1 MTIINRNSRYT
12 YNSYGNI
19 DVGVIKEEEK
29 ETASLGD
36 RVFFDA
42 NSNGIQDAGE
52 ISVAGVPIT
61 VEDRNG
67 MTQTTVSDANGM
79 YIVDGLTAGD
89 YKITVNAPNG
99 FNFSPVNQ
107 GTNNSADSNINPNTG
122 MSDFITLNPGENN
135 STIDVGLTPTLKPT
149 PAPMPTPTPTP
160 TPTASVG
167 DRVFNDANRNGIQ
180 DAGES
185 GISGATV
192 ILQTPNSTT
201 VSTTTTDT
209 LGVYNFSDLTPG
221 DYKVTFIQPDGF
233 NSVSPFQ
240 AGGNSAFDSDAN
252 PNNSLMSDV
261 FSLSEGQ
268 VRNDIDAGFFEIP
281 ENVNVDLSVNMTA
294 TGANSNKAKI
304 QASGTLK
311 HTITVTNNSN
321 ETATGVVVG
330 TDLQVAMDV
339 WEPGQTQTEYGTDWV
354 NASTAEKREDRF
366 FGNPGTIDS
375 TNGTVTVND
384 VPMAGIAPEKSDI
397 DIETL
402 DRGELIWE
410 LGTPLAPG
418 ETATLSF
425 HGQRTFEKVGGVD
438 FHQTASLIAVDQQDI
453 NPANN
458 QQIVAIKFETP
469 IALDL
474 NGDGIQTLSIDEGVE
489 FDLLNTGT
497 KVNTGWLSGE
507 DALLAVDNN
516 GNGVIDDRSELFGG
530 AVGEG
535 FAKLSTFDSNDDG
548 LVNADDANF
557 GLLQVWQD
565 ANENGVTDTGELVA
579 LEGTVA
585 ALSTDYTNVFELDAQ
600 GNIHGETSSATL
612 QNGTNI
618 DLVDIYF
625 QVQA

>member
-1 MTIINRNSRYT
+1 MARMSGLLYDGNNINGIYEQDNLDFGENEVTIDAGLTEN
-12 YNSYGNI
+12 
-19 DVGVIKEEEK
+19 DVPEQ
-29 ETASLGD
+29 TASLGD
-36 RVFFDA
+36 RVFLDA

-52 ISVAGVPIT
+52 MSVPGVPIT

-67 MTQTTVSDANGM
+67 IVQTTASNSNGI
-79 YIVDGLTAGD
+79 YTVDGLAPGD
-89 YKITVNAPNG
+89 YKITVDAPNG
-99 FNFSPVNQ
+99 FEFSPVDR
-107 GTNNSADSNINPNTG
+107 GTNDSADSDVNPNTG
-122 MSDFITLNPGENN
+122 MSDFVTLDAGENDP
-135 STIDVGLTPTLKPT
+135 TIDIGLIAADVPEQ
-149 PAPMPTPTPTP
+149 
-160 TPTASVG
+160 TASMG
-167 DRVFNDANRNGIQ
+167 ERVSNDANGNGIQ
-180 DAGES
+180 DAGFLAE
-185 GISGATV
+185 
-192 ILQTPNSTT
+192 P
-201 VSTTTTDT
+201 
-209 LGVYNFSDLTPG
+209 
-221 DYKVTFIQPDGF
+221 
-233 NSVSPFQ
+233 
-240 AGGNSAFDSDAN
+240 
-252 PNNSLMSDV
+252 
-261 FSLSEGQ
+261 
-268 VRNDIDAGFFEIP
+268 P
-281 ENVNVDLSVNMTA
+281 EEADVDLSVTMTA
-294 TGANSNKAKI
+294 RGVNSNKAKI

-339 WEPGQTQTEYGTDWV
+339 WEPGQTLTEYGTNWV

-366 FGNPGTIDS
+366 FGNPETVDS

-438 FHQTASLIAVDQQDI
+438 FNQTASLINVDQRDI

-458 QQIVAIKFETP
+458 QQVVAIKFETP

-489 FDLLNTGT
+489 FDLLNSGV

-516 GNGVIDDRSELFGG
+516 GNGKIDDRSELFGG
-530 AVGEG
+530 DVGEG
-535 FAKLSTFDSNDDG
+535 FAKLGTFDSNDDG
-548 LVNADDANF
+548 LVNADDTDF

-565 ANENGVTDTGELVA
+565 ANENGVTDANELVS
-579 LEGTVA
+579 LESTSIA
-585 ALSTDYTNVFELDAQ
+585 ALNTDYTNVFEMDAQ

-612 QNGTNI
+612 TDGSNI
-618 DLVDIYF
+618 DMVDVYF